1 MDSRKQAVSIRMNSA
16 DIRNVKKLAKRLGV
30 RDSDV
35 IRFAVKVMLGKLA
48 PLYDLQVRGKRL
60 VPVFVESGTD
70 IFRHFEL
77 DALRLDT
84 IINDG
89 ADEGSRVEHDDIQLI
104 AMSGI
109 QRSYARLRLSSI
121 GNAPAG
127 RTEESGEEEELGSSL
142 RRYLYEK
149 YVYHLPNGLPAG
161 SLAGSLNV
169 PLNGNAANVTN
180 GNANSTLHPSLDL
193 ESHHEG

>member
-1 MDSRKQAVSIRMNSA
+1 MDSRKQAVSIRMNAA

-35 IRFAVKVMLGKLA
+35 IRFAVKVMLGRLA
-48 PLYDLQVRGKRL
+48 PLHDLQVRGKSL

-77 DALRLDT
+77 DALRLDS

-89 ADEGSRVEHDDIQLI
+89 VDDDSRVEHDDIQLI

-109 QRSYARLRLSSI
+109 QQSYARLRLSSI
-121 GNAPAG
+121 GGGAAGMAG
-127 RTEESGEEEELGSSL
+127 RSDKPAEEEELGSSL

-149 YVYHLPNGLPAG
+149 YVYRNNGGHRP
-161 SLAGSLNV
+161 
-169 PLNGNAANVTN
+169 PLEV
-180 GNANSTLHPSLDL
+180 

>member
-1 MDSRKQAVSIRMNSA
+1 MDSRKQAVSIRMNAA

-35 IRFAVKVMLGKLA
+35 IRFAVKVMLGRLA
-48 PLYDLQVRGKRL
+48 PLHDLQVRGKSL

-77 DALRLDT
+77 DALRLDS

-89 ADEGSRVEHDDIQLI
+89 ADDDARVEHDDIQLI

-109 QRSYARLRLSSI
+109 QQSYARLRLSSI
-121 GNAPAG
+121 GSGGYGNGHGNGNGNGSGFSTAG
-127 RTEESGEEEELGSSL
+127 RAGKPGEEEELGNSL

-149 YVYHLPNGLPAG
+149 YVYRNNGGQRP
-161 SLAGSLNV
+161 
-169 PLNGNAANVTN
+169 PLEA
-180 GNANSTLHPSLDL
+180 
-193 ESHHEG
+193 E

>member
-1 MDSRKQAVSIRMNSA
+1 MDSRKQAVSIRMNAA

-48 PLYDLQVRGKRL
+48 PLYDPHVTGRKL

-77 DALRLDT
+77 DAVRLDT

-89 ADEGSRVEHDDIQLI
+89 ADAESRVDQDDVQLI

-109 QRSYARLRLSSI
+109 QQSYAKLRLSSL
-121 GNAPAG
+121 GNAAHHANSGSNGAGG
-127 RTEESGEEEELGSSL
+127 RTGKSEEEELGSSL

-149 YVYHLPNGLPAG
+149 YVYRTNNGGPRS
-161 SLAGSLNV
+161 SLE
-169 PLNGNAANVTN
+169 
-180 GNANSTLHPSLDL
+180 L

>member
-1 MDSRKQAVSIRMNSA
+1 MDSRKQAVSIRMNAA

-48 PLYDLQVRGKRL
+48 PLYDPHVTGRKL

-77 DALRLDT
+77 DAVRLDT

-89 ADEGSRVEHDDIQLI
+89 ADAESRVDQDDVQLI

-109 QRSYARLRLSSI
+109 QQSYAKLRLSSL
-121 GNAPAG
+121 GNGGNGTNHANSGSNGAG
-127 RTEESGEEEELGSSL
+127 GRSVKSEDEELGSSL

-149 YVYHLPNGLPAG
+149 YVYRTNNGGPR
-161 SLAGSLNV
+161 S
-169 PLNGNAANVTN
+169 PLE
-180 GNANSTLHPSLDL
+180 L

>member
-1 MDSRKQAVSIRMNSA
+1 MDSRKQAVSIRMSA
-16 DIRNVKKLAKRLGV
+16 VDIRNVKKVATRLGV

-48 PLYDLQVRGKRL
+48 PLYDMQVHGKRL

-70 IFRHFEL
+70 IFRYFEL
-77 DALRLDT
+77 DAMRLDN

-89 ADEGSRVEHDDIQLI
+89 ADEDSRVDADDIQLI

-109 QRSYARLRLSSI
+109 QQSYARLRLTSI
-121 GNAPAG
+121 GSATAG
-127 RTEESGEEEELGSSL
+127 RAASSEQQEELANSL

-149 YVYHLPNGLPAG
+149 YVYRSNGEHRSP
-161 SLAGSLNV
+161 V
-169 PLNGNAANVTN
+169 
-180 GNANSTLHPSLDL
+180 DL
-193 ESHHEG
+193 ESRHD

>member
-1 MDSRKQAVSIRMNSA
+1 MDNRKQAVSIRMNSA
-16 DIRNVKKLAKRLGV
+16 DIRNVKKLARRLGV
-30 RDSDV
+30 RDSDI

-48 PLYDLQVRGKRL
+48 PLYDLQVKGKSL

-77 DALRLDT
+77 DAIRLDS
-84 IINDG
+84 IIN
-89 ADEGSRVEHDDIQLI
+89 EGVDDATRVEHDDIQLI

-121 GNAPAG
+121 GNNAG
-127 RTEESGEEEELGSSL
+127 GAARSESEEEELGNSL

-149 YVYHLPNGLPAG
+149 YVYRTPNSRTVEQHSPVDME
-161 SLAGSLNV
+161 SV
-169 PLNGNAANVTN
+169 P
-180 GNANSTLHPSLDL
+180 
-193 ESHHEG
+193 

>member
-1 MDSRKQAVSIRMNSA
+1 MDSRKQAVSIRMNAA

-35 IRFAVKVMLGKLA
+35 IRFAVKVMLGRLA
-48 PLYDLQVRGKRL
+48 PLHDLQVRGKSL

-77 DALRLDT
+77 DALRLDS
-84 IINDG
+84 IINEG
-89 ADEGSRVEHDDIQLI
+89 ADDESRVEHEDIQLI

-109 QRSYARLRLSSI
+109 QQSYAKLRLSSI
-121 GNAPAG
+121 GNGKGAAG
-127 RTEESGEEEELGSSL
+127 RAERSGEEEELGSSL

-149 YVYHLPNGLPAG
+149 YVYRNNGGPRP
-161 SLAGSLNV
+161 
-169 PLNGNAANVTN
+169 PL
-180 GNANSTLHPSLDL
+180 
-193 ESHHEG
+193 

>member
-1 MDSRKQAVSIRMNSA
+1 MDSRKQAVSIRMNAA

-35 IRFAVKVMLGKLA
+35 IRFAVKVMLGRLA
-48 PLYDLQVRGKRL
+48 PLHDLQVRGRSL

-77 DALRLDT
+77 DAIRLDS
-84 IINDG
+84 IINEG
-89 ADEGSRVEHDDIQLI
+89 ADDDSRVEHDDIQLI

-109 QRSYARLRLSSI
+109 QQSYARLRLSSI
-121 GNAPAG
+121 GGGNGKGAAG
-127 RTEESGEEEELGSSL
+127 GRSVRTADEEELGSSL

-149 YVYHLPNGLPAG
+149 YVYRNNGGHAPPV
-161 SLAGSLNV
+161 NM
-169 PLNGNAANVTN
+169 
-180 GNANSTLHPSLDL
+180 